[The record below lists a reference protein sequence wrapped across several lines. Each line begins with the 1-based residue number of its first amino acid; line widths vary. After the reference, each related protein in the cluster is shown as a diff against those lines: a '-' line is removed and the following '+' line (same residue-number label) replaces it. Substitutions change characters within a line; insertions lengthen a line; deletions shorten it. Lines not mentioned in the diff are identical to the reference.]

1 MKRINGILFDD
12 LVEFNQFIAK
22 ATNNKIQMEVDWD
35 RNEWVWSK
43 IGNEITESNILHV
56 LSEYLKE
63 DVNEIVAE
71 IEGYFG
77 KCHII
82 VVLE

>member
-1 MKRINGILFDD
+1 MKRINGILFDS
-12 LVEFNQFIAK
+12 LEEFNSFLSK

-35 RNEWVWSK
+35 RNEWVWGK
-43 IGNEITESNILHV
+43 YGNEVTEFNILSV
-56 LSEYLKE
+56 LSEYFKE
-63 DVNEIVAE
+63 EVTEIVAE
-71 IEGYFG
+71 IEGFFG

>member
-1 MKRINGILFDD
+1 MDN
-12 LVEFNQFIAK
+12 
-22 ATNNKIQMEVDWD
+22 
-35 RNEWVWSK
+35 NEWVWNQ
-43 IGNEITESNILHV
+43 IGHEVTEFNILAV

-63 DVNEIVAE
+63 NVNEIVAE

>member
-12 LVEFNQFIAK
+12 LKEFNGFLAK

-35 RNEWVWSK
+35 NNEWVWNQ
-43 IGNEITESNILHV
+43 IGHEVTEFNILDV

-63 DVNEIVAE
+63 NVNEIVAE

>member
-1 MKRINGILFDD
+1 MKRINGILFDN
-12 LVEFNQFIAK
+12 LEEFNEFIAK

-43 IGNEITESNILHV
+43 IGNEITEFNILSV
-56 LSEYLKE
+56 LSEYLE
-63 DVNEIVAE
+63 EGVNEIIAE
-71 IEGYFG
+71 IDGYFG
-77 KCHII
+77 KCRIV

>member
-1 MKRINGILFDD
+1 
-12 LVEFNQFIAK
+12 
-22 ATNNKIQMEVDWD
+22 MEVDWD

-63 DVNEIVAE
+63 DETFIQFE
-71 IEGYFG
+71 
-77 KCHII
+77 
-82 VVLE
+82 

>member
-1 MKRINGILFDD
+1 MKRINGILFDN
-12 LVEFNQFIAK
+12 LEEFNEFIAK

-43 IGNEITESNILHV
+43 IGNEITEFNVLSV

-63 DVNEIVAE
+63 NVNEIVAE